1 MKPDETVP
9 LRGGMGRILDPE
21 EKRLLVFVLLVSLTI
36 DFSTDTPY
44 LPGKWLGPFYR
55 LGPATQ
61 FTSAACAVVLCLL
74 ALLPLVGV
82 RRRNESASSVVV
94 GASVALRLLPLASM
108 LFAFFWSR
116 PHLRAELVVPFS
128 VF

>member
-1 MKPDETVP
+1 
-9 LRGGMGRILDPE
+9 MGRVFAPGLAPE
-21 EKRLLVFVLLVSLTI
+21 EKWLLAFVLLVSLTI
-36 DFSTDTPY
+36 DFSTDTPC

-61 FTSAACAVVLCLL
+61 FTSAACAAVLCLL
-74 ALLPLVGV
+74 ALLPLIGV

-94 GASVALRLLPLASM
+94 GASVVLRLLPLTSM

-116 PHLRAELVVPFS
+116 PQGLWCSAQFGAGRRSASPW
-128 VF
+128 